1 MLLFFSG
8 SIEVMIPTKFHSW
21 KLYFY
26 VPDQCFLTK
35 VTAQRSNLWSGV
47 NYSCC
52 SNINIG
58 TWCQLFCFV
67 FFHETWDKIL
77 ATTTTIANL
86 PVASHVGTAEE
97 GFQALFG
104 SCRKS
109 VCRPVRKSYLWV
121 LLELLVDS
129 GSDGTQV
136 WGLSNIVKWNEKL
149 YHRKYKMMILREIFS
164 FISK

>member
-1 MLLFFSG
+1 
-8 SIEVMIPTKFHSW
+8 MIPTKFHSW

-35 VTAQRSNLWSGV
+35 ATARRSNLWPGV
-47 NYSCC
+47 SYNCC
-52 SNINIG
+52 NINIG

-67 FFHETWDKIL
+67 FSWDLGQNL

-109 VCRPVRKSYLWV
+109 ACRPVRKSYLWV

-129 GSDGTQV
+129 EPDGTQV
-136 WGLSNIVKWNEKL
+136 WGLSNIVKWNEKFITENTKWWFWEKYFPSFQNSL
-149 YHRKYKMMILREIFS
+149 Y
-164 FISK
+164 